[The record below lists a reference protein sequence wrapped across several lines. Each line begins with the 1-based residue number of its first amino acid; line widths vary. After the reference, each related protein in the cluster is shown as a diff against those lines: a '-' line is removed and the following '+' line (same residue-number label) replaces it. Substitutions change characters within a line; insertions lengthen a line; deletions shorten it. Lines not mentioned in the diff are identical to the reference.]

1 MKYIPSFFAFLF
13 LINLNLF
20 SQKIVI
26 KFKENLKDTPSV
38 SKAILRFNKDF
49 AYSFTLDDATDDA
62 FTTVFPLFKGGIIK
76 PINLKTTG
84 LFFTDGCGNDVPFR
98 AGVAWNTAGQAGDIH
113 GGDVAGF
120 LTWRQLDSLWG
131 HGGSHGEVA

>member
-1 MKYIPSFFAFLF
+1 MR
-13 LINLNLF
+13 
-20 SQKIVI
+20 
-26 KFKENLKDTPSV
+26 DTPSV

-76 PINLKTTG
+76 PINLKTAG

-113 GGDVAGF
+113 GGDVALGGNWIRFWKAVGTF
-120 LTWRQLDSLWG
+120 LTTVFRTNLAPLRP
-131 HGGSHGEVA
+131 